1 MKRKDLVY
9 MTTLLLYMLCSCSE
23 EQKGSLPIHSV
34 EITTPVPSC
43 KTITKSYSGI
53 VRAAHEISLGF
64 KTAGQI
70 KNIHVKEGEYVS
82 KGKLLAELDNE
93 DYKLGVEA
101 LQIQYD
107 QLKDEVARTR
117 KLFEQK
123 SVSANDYEKA
133 SAGLRQ
139 LGVQLQVNKNKLE
152 YTRLYAP
159 ENGYIQSVNF
169 SPAEM
174 VDAGTAMFTFLNVS
188 HLEVKTDLP
197 SNTFKNID
205 NVASYDCMV
214 SSEKES
220 QTYPMDFLSLSPK
233 ADGNQLYQLILKF
246 REKPERQITPGM
258 NIEVLLTINEGNDS
272 KDGFKIPACSI
283 FKSSDNSCVWVLK
296 EDSTIEKRVIT
307 IDNNFS
313 GEQVAVTKGLDGTE
327 KIVRAGVNSL
337 QEGEKVTVIEQ
348 PEKSNV
354 GGLI

>member
-1 MKRKDLVY
+1 MKRKN
-9 MTTLLLYMLCSCSE
+9 LLCLSAFLLFLLNSCS
-23 EQKGSLPIHSV
+23 QPNRSSSPVHSV
-34 EITTPVPSC
+34 EVTNPEPSC
-43 KTITKSYSGI
+43 SHTTRNYSGV
-53 VRAAHEISLGF
+53 VREAHEISLGF

-70 KNIHVKEGEYVS
+70 KRIHVKEGDHVR
-82 KGKLLAELDNE
+82 KGELLAELDDA
-93 DYKLGVEA
+93 DYLLGVEA

-159 ENGYIQSVNF
+159 EDGYIQSVNF

-174 VDAGTAMFTFLNVS
+174 VDAGTAMFTFLDVS

-246 REKPERQITPGM
+246 RENPGKQITPGM
-258 NIEVLLTINEGNDS
+258 NIGVRLSIDWTNDS
-272 KDGFKIPACSI
+272 KGEFIIPVCSV

-313 GEQVAVTKGLDGTE
+313 GEHVTVIKGLNGTE
-327 KIVRAGVNSL
+327 RIVRAGVNSL
-337 QEGEKVTVIEQ
+337 QEGEKVTVIEE

>member
-23 EQKGSLPIHSV
+23 KQKGSLPIHSV

-43 KTITKSYSGI
+43 KTITRSYSGI
-53 VRAAHEISLGF
+53 VREAHEISLGF

-82 KGKLLAELDNE
+82 KGELLAELDDQ
-93 DYKLGVEA
+93 DYLLGVEA

-174 VDAGTAMFTFLNVS
+174 VDAGTAMFTFLDVS

-197 SNTFKNID
+197 SNIFKNID
-205 NVASYDCMV
+205 NVASYDCVV

-258 NIEVLLTINEGNDS
+258 NIEVCLTINEGNAS
-272 KDGFKIPACSI
+272 KGGFKIPVCSV
-283 FKSSDNSCVWVLK
+283 FKSNENSCVWVLK

-313 GEQVAVTKGLDGTE
+313 GELITVIKGLNGTE

-337 QEGEKVTVIEQ
+337 QEGEKVIIIEE
-348 PEKSNV
+348 PKETNV

>member
-1 MKRKDLVY
+1 MRRKK
-9 MTTLLLYMLCSCSE
+9 LLCMPALLICLLCSCNE
-23 EQKGSLPIHSV
+23 HKKTSLPVHSV
-34 EITTPVPSC
+34 EVTNPTPSC

-53 VRAAHEISLGF
+53 VREAHEISLGF

-70 KNIHVKEGEYVS
+70 KRIHVEEGKYVR
-82 KGKLLAELDNE
+82 KGELLAELDDE

-159 ENGYIQSVNF
+159 EDGYIQSVNF

-174 VDAGTAMFTFLNVS
+174 VDAGTAIFTFLDVS

-214 SSEKES
+214 SSEKGS

-246 REKPERQITPGM
+246 REKPEKQITPGM
-258 NIEVLLTINEGNDS
+258 NIEVRLTINEGNDS

-296 EDSTIEKRVIT
+296 EDSTIEKRIIT

>member
-1 MKRKDLVY
+1 MKRRKLLCLPA
-9 MTTLLLYMLCSCSE
+9 LLLCLLCSCSK
-23 EQKGSLPIHSV
+23 QKKTSLPIHSV
-34 EITTPVPSC
+34 EITIPVPSC
-43 KTITKSYSGI
+43 KTTTKSYPGI
-53 VRAAHEISLGF
+53 VREAHEISLGF

-70 KNIHVKEGEYVS
+70 KSIHVKEGDYVS
-82 KGKLLAELDNE
+82 KGELLAELDDE

-107 QLKDEVARTR
+107 QLKDEVARTK

-159 ENGYIQSVNF
+159 EDGYIQSVNF

-174 VDAGTAMFTFLNVS
+174 VDAGTAMFTFLDVS

-197 SNTFKNID
+197 SSIYKVVN
-205 NVASYDCMV
+205 NVTSYDCVV
-214 SSEKES
+214 SSENEP

-246 REKPERQITPGM
+246 REKPGKQITPGM
-258 NIEVLLTINEGNDS
+258 NIEIRLTIDGTNDG
-272 KDGFKIPACSI
+272 KGEFMIPVCSV
-283 FKSSDNSCVWVLK
+283 FKSSDNSCVWILK

-313 GEQVAVTKGLDGTE
+313 GEHVTVIKGLNGTE
-327 KIVRAGVNSL
+327 RIVRAGVNSL
-337 QEGEKVTVIEQ
+337 QEGEKVTVIEE

>member
-9 MTTLLLYMLCSCSE
+9 MTTLLLYMLYSCSE
-23 EQKGSLPIHSV
+23 KQKDALPIHSV

-43 KTITKSYSGI
+43 KTTTKNYPGI
-53 VRAAHEISLGF
+53 VREAHEISLGF

-70 KNIHVKEGEYVS
+70 KSIHVKEGDYVS
-82 KGKLLAELDNE
+82 KGELLAELDDE

-107 QLKDEVARTR
+107 QLKDEVARTK

-139 LGVQLQVNKNKLE
+139 LEVQLQVNKNKLE

-159 ENGYIQSVNF
+159 KNGYIQSVNF

-174 VDAGTAMFTFLNVS
+174 VDAGTAMFTFLDVS

-197 SNTFKNID
+197 SSIYKVIN
-205 NVASYDCMV
+205 NVTSYDCV
-214 SSEKES
+214 VASEKES

-233 ADGNQLYQLILKF
+233 ADGNQLYQLNLKF
-246 REKPERQITPGM
+246 REKPKKQITPGM
-258 NIEVLLTINEGNDS
+258 NIEVRLTINEGNDS

-337 QEGEKVTVIEQ
+337 QEGEKVTIIEQ

>member
-1 MKRKDLVY
+1 MKRKKLLCLP
-9 MTTLLLYMLCSCSE
+9 TLLLCLLCSCSE
-23 EQKGSLPIHSV
+23 QKKTSLPVHSV
-34 EITTPVPSC
+34 EVTSPTPSC

-53 VRAAHEISLGF
+53 VREAHEISLGF

-70 KNIHVKEGEYVS
+70 KRIHVEEGKYVK
-82 KGKLLAELDNE
+82 KGELLAELDDE

-133 SAGLRQ
+133 SAGLKQ

-159 ENGYIQSVNF
+159 KDGYIQSVNF

-174 VDAGTAMFTFLNVS
+174 VDAGTAMFTFLDVS

-197 SNTFKNID
+197 SSIYKVIN
-205 NVASYDCMV
+205 NVTSYDCMV

-258 NIEVLLTINEGNDS
+258 NIEVRLTINEGNNS

-296 EDSTIEKRVIT
+296 EDSTIEKRIIT

>member
-1 MKRKDLVY
+1 MKRRKLLCLPA
-9 MTTLLLYMLCSCSE
+9 LLLCLLCSCSE
-23 EQKGSLPIHSV
+23 QKKTSLPIHSV

-43 KTITKSYSGI
+43 KTTTKSYPGI
-53 VRAAHEISLGF
+53 VREAHEISLGF

-70 KNIHVKEGEYVS
+70 KSIHVKEGDYVS
-82 KGKLLAELDNE
+82 KGELLAELDDE

-101 LQIQYD
+101 LQIQYN

-174 VDAGTAMFTFLNVS
+174 VDAGTAMFTFLDVS

-246 REKPERQITPGM
+246 REKPEKQITPGM
-258 NIEVLLTINEGNDS
+258 NIEVRLTINEGNDS

-296 EDSTIEKRVIT
+296 EDSTIEKRIIT

-313 GEQVAVTKGLDGTE
+313 GEQVVVTKGLDGTE

>member
-1 MKRKDLVY
+1 MKRKKLLCLPA
-9 MTTLLLYMLCSCSE
+9 LLLCLICSCN
-23 EQKGSLPIHSV
+23 EQKKTSLPIHSV
-34 EITTPVPSC
+34 EVTNPTPSC

-53 VRAAHEISLGF
+53 VREAHEISLGF

-70 KNIHVKEGEYVS
+70 KRIHVKEGEYVR
-82 KGKLLAELDNE
+82 KGELLAELDDQ
-93 DYKLGVEA
+93 DYLLGVEA

-159 ENGYIQSVNF
+159 EDGYIQSVNF

-174 VDAGTAMFTFLNVS
+174 VDAGTAMFTFLDVS

-197 SNTFKNID
+197 SSTYRIIN
-205 NVASYDCMV
+205 NVTGYNCMV
-214 SSEKES
+214 PSEKES
-220 QTYPMDFLSLSPK
+220 HTYPMDFLSLSPK
-233 ADGNQLYQLILKF
+233 ADGNQLYQLSLKF

-258 NIEVLLTINEGNDS
+258 NIEVCLTINEGNAS
-272 KDGFKIPACSI
+272 KGGFKIPVCSV
-283 FKSSDNSCVWVLK
+283 FKSNENSCVWVLK

-313 GEQVAVTKGLDGTE
+313 GEQVRVIKGLNGTE
-327 KIVRAGVNSL
+327 RIVRAGVNSL
-337 QEGEKVTVIEQ
+337 QEGEKVTVIEE

>member
-1 MKRKDLVY
+1 MRRKK
-9 MTTLLLYMLCSCSE
+9 LLCMPALLICLLCSCNE
-23 EQKGSLPIHSV
+23 HKKTSLPVHSV
-34 EITTPVPSC
+34 EVTNPTPSC

-53 VRAAHEISLGF
+53 VREAHEISLGF

-70 KNIHVKEGEYVS
+70 KRIHVEEGKYVR
-82 KGKLLAELDNE
+82 KGELLAELDDE

-159 ENGYIQSVNF
+159 EDGYIQSVNF

-174 VDAGTAMFTFLNVS
+174 VDAGTAIFTFLDVS

-214 SSEKES
+214 SSEKGS

-258 NIEVLLTINEGNDS
+258 NIEVRLTINEGNNS

-296 EDSTIEKRVIT
+296 EDSTIEKRIIT

>member
-1 MKRKDLVY
+1 MKRKKLLCLPA
-9 MTTLLLYMLCSCSE
+9 LLLCLLCSCSE
-23 EQKGSLPIHSV
+23 QKKTSLPVHSV
-34 EITTPVPSC
+34 EVTSPTPSW

-53 VRAAHEISLGF
+53 VREAHEISLGF

-70 KNIHVKEGEYVS
+70 KRIHVEEGKYVK
-82 KGKLLAELDNE
+82 KGELLAELDDE

-101 LQIQYD
+101 LQIQYN

-159 ENGYIQSVNF
+159 ADGYIQSVNF

-174 VDAGTAMFTFLNVS
+174 VDAGTAIFTFLDVS

-197 SNTFKNID
+197 SSIYKVIN
-205 NVASYDCMV
+205 NVTSYDCMV
-214 SSEKES
+214 SSEKGS

-258 NIEVLLTINEGNDS
+258 NIEVRLTINEGNDS

>member
-1 MKRKDLVY
+1 MKRKDLMY
-9 MTTLLLYMLCSCSE
+9 MTTLLLCMLCSCSK

-34 EITTPVPSC
+34 EITTPIPSC
-43 KTITKSYSGI
+43 NTITKSYSGI
-53 VRAAHEISLGF
+53 VREAHEISLGF

-70 KNIHVKEGEYVS
+70 RSIHVNEGDYVS
-82 KGKLLAELDNE
+82 KGELLAELDDR
-93 DYKLGVEA
+93 DYLLGVEA

-107 QLKDEVARTR
+107 QLKEEVARTR

-123 SVSANDYEKA
+123 SVSTNDYEKA

-152 YTRLYAP
+152 YTKLYAP
-159 ENGYIQSVNF
+159 EDGYIQSVNF

-174 VDAGTAMFTFLNVS
+174 VDAGTAMFTLLDVS
-188 HLEVKTDLP
+188 HLEVNVDLP
-197 SNTFKNID
+197 SNTFQSIHK
-205 NVASYDCMV
+205 VTSYDCMI

-233 ADGNQLYQLILKF
+233 ADGNQLYQLNLKF
-246 REKPERQITPGM
+246 KNKPEKQITPGM
-258 NIEVLLTINEGNDS
+258 NIEVRLTINEGNDS
-272 KDGFKIPACSI
+272 MEGFKIPACSI
-283 FKSSDNSCVWVLK
+283 FKSKENSCVWVLK

-313 GEQVAVTKGLDGTE
+313 GELVTVTKGLNGLE
-327 KIVRAGVNSL
+327 KIVRAGVNVL
-337 QEGEKVTVIEQ
+337 QDGEKVIVIAQ
-348 PEKSNV
+348 PEKSNI

>member
-1 MKRKDLVY
+1 MKRKELLCLP
-9 MTTLLLYMLCSCSE
+9 TLLLCMVCSCSE
-23 EQKGSLPIHSV
+23 QKESSLPIHSV
-34 EITTPVPSC
+34 EVTNPTPTC

-53 VRAAHEISLGF
+53 VREAHEISLGF

-70 KNIHVKEGEYVS
+70 KHIHVKEGDYVK
-82 KGKLLAELDNE
+82 KGELLAELDDS
-93 DYKLGVEA
+93 DYLLGVEA

-159 ENGYIQSVNF
+159 TDGYIQSVNF

-174 VDAGTAMFTFLNVS
+174 VDAGTAMFTFLDVS

-197 SNTFKNID
+197 SGTYKVINNI
-205 NVASYDCMV
+205 VGYDCV
-214 SSEKES
+214 ISSEGKE
-220 QTYPMDFLSLSPK
+220 QKYPMDFLSLSPK
-233 ADGNQLYQLILKF
+233 ADGNQLYQLNLRF
-246 REKPERQITPGM
+246 GEKPEKQITPGM
-258 NIEVLLTINEGNDS
+258 NIEVRLTISEKNDGIG
-272 KDGFKIPACSI
+272 GFNIPACSI
-283 FKSSDNSCVWVLK
+283 FKSSNSSCVWVLK
-296 EDSTIEKRVIT
+296 EDSTIEKRIIT
-307 IDNNFS
+307 IDNKFS
-313 GEQVAVTKGLDGTE
+313 GDKVTVIKGLNGTE
-327 KIVRAGVNSL
+327 KIVRAGVNVL
-337 QEGEKVTVIEQ
+337 QEGEKVTVIEE
-348 PEKSNV
+348 PGKSNV

>member
-1 MKRKDLVY
+1 MKRKKLLCLPA
-9 MTTLLLYMLCSCSE
+9 LLLCLLCSCSE
-23 EQKGSLPIHSV
+23 QKKTSLPVHSV
-34 EITTPVPSC
+34 EVTSPTPSW

-53 VRAAHEISLGF
+53 VREAHEISLGF

-70 KNIHVKEGEYVS
+70 KRIHVEEGKYVK
-82 KGKLLAELDNE
+82 KGELLAELDDE

-101 LQIQYD
+101 LQIQYN

-159 ENGYIQSVNF
+159 ADGYIQSVNF

-174 VDAGTAMFTFLNVS
+174 VDAGTAIFTFLDVS

-197 SNTFKNID
+197 SSIYKVIN
-205 NVASYDCMV
+205 NVTSYDCMV
-214 SSEKES
+214 SSEKGS

-258 NIEVLLTINEGNDS
+258 NIEVRLTINEGNDS

-313 GEQVAVTKGLDGTE
+313 GEQITVIKGLSGTE
-327 KIVRAGVNSL
+327 KIIRAGVNSL

>member
-23 EQKGSLPIHSV
+23 KQKDALPIHSV
-34 EITTPVPSC
+34 DITTPVPSC
-43 KTITKSYSGI
+43 KTITRSYSGI
-53 VRAAHEISLGF
+53 VREAHEISLGF

-82 KGKLLAELDNE
+82 KGELLAELDDR
-93 DYKLGVEA
+93 DYLLGVEA

-107 QLKDEVARTR
+107 QLKDEVARTK

-174 VDAGTAMFTFLNVS
+174 VDAGTAMFTFLDVS

-246 REKPERQITPGM
+246 REKPEKQITPGM
-258 NIEVLLTINEGNDS
+258 NIEVRLTINEGNDS
-272 KDGFKIPACSI
+272 KEGFKIPACSI

-296 EDSTIEKRVIT
+296 EDSTIEKRIIT

-313 GEQVAVTKGLDGTE
+313 EEQVAVTKGLDGTE

>member
-1 MKRKDLVY
+1 MKRKKLLCLPA
-9 MTTLLLYMLCSCSE
+9 LLLCLLCSCSE
-23 EQKGSLPIHSV
+23 QKKTSLPVHSV
-34 EITTPVPSC
+34 EVTNPTPSC

-53 VRAAHEISLGF
+53 VREAHEISLGF

-70 KNIHVKEGEYVS
+70 KRIHVEEGKYVR
-82 KGKLLAELDNE
+82 KGELLAELDDE

-101 LQIQYD
+101 LQIQYN

-159 ENGYIQSVNF
+159 EDGYIQSVNF

-174 VDAGTAMFTFLNVS
+174 VDAGTAIFTFLDVS

-197 SNTFKNID
+197 SSIYKVINNITG
-205 NVASYDCMV
+205 YDCTV
-214 SSEKES
+214 SSGKES

-246 REKPERQITPGM
+246 RENPGKQITPGM
-258 NIEVLLTINEGNDS
+258 NIEVRLTINEGNDS

-296 EDSTIEKRVIT
+296 EDSTIEKRIIT

>member
-1 MKRKDLVY
+1 MKRKN
-9 MTTLLLYMLCSCSE
+9 LLCLSAFLLFLLNSCS
-23 EQKGSLPIHSV
+23 QPNRSSSPVHSV
-34 EITTPVPSC
+34 EVTNPEPSC
-43 KTITKSYSGI
+43 SHTTRNYSGV
-53 VRAAHEISLGF
+53 VREAHEISLGF

-70 KNIHVKEGEYVS
+70 KRIHVKEGDHVR
-82 KGKLLAELDNE
+82 KGELLAELDDA
-93 DYKLGVEA
+93 DYLLGVEA

-174 VDAGTAMFTFLNVS
+174 VDAGTAMFTFLDVS

-197 SNTFKNID
+197 SSIYKVIN
-205 NVASYDCMV
+205 NVTSYDCV
-214 SSEKES
+214 VASEKES

-233 ADGNQLYQLILKF
+233 ADGNQLYQLNLKF
-246 REKPERQITPGM
+246 REKPKKQITPGM
-258 NIEVLLTINEGNDS
+258 NIEVRLTINEGNDS

-313 GEQVAVTKGLDGTE
+313 GEQITVIKGLSGTE
-327 KIVRAGVNSL
+327 KIIRAGVNSL

>member
-23 EQKGSLPIHSV
+23 KQKGDLPIHSV

-43 KTITKSYSGI
+43 KTITRSYSGI
-53 VRAAHEISLGF
+53 VREAHEISLGF

-70 KNIHVKEGEYVS
+70 KRIHVKEGEYVR
-82 KGKLLAELDNE
+82 KGELLAELDDQ
-93 DYKLGVEA
+93 DYLLGVEA

-174 VDAGTAMFTFLNVS
+174 VDAGTAMFTFLDVS

-197 SNTFKNID
+197 SSTYRIIN
-205 NVASYDCMV
+205 NVTGYNCMV
-214 SSEKES
+214 PSEKES
-220 QTYPMDFLSLSPK
+220 HTYPMDFLSLSPK
-233 ADGNQLYQLILKF
+233 ADGNQLYQLSLKF

-258 NIEVLLTINEGNDS
+258 NIEVCLTINEGNAS
-272 KDGFKIPACSI
+272 KGGFKIPVCSV
-283 FKSSDNSCVWVLK
+283 FKSNDNSCVWVLK

>member
-1 MKRKDLVY
+1 M
-9 MTTLLLYMLCSCSE
+9 
-23 EQKGSLPIHSV
+23 
-34 EITTPVPSC
+34 
-43 KTITKSYSGI
+43 
-53 VRAAHEISLGF
+53 
-64 KTAGQI
+64 
-70 KNIHVKEGEYVS
+70 
-82 KGKLLAELDNE
+82 
-93 DYKLGVEA
+93 
-101 LQIQYD
+101 
-107 QLKDEVARTR
+107 ARTR

-159 ENGYIQSVNF
+159 EDGYIQSVNF

-174 VDAGTAMFTFLNVS
+174 VDAGTAMFTFLDVS

-205 NVASYDCMV
+205 NIASYDCMV

-258 NIEVLLTINEGNDS
+258 NIEVRLTINKGNNS
-272 KDGFKIPACSI
+272 KDRFKIPACSI

-296 EDSTIEKRVIT
+296 EDSTIEKRIIT

-313 GEQVAVTKGLDGTE
+313 GEQVAVTKGLNGTE

-337 QEGEKVTVIEQ
+337 QEGEKVTFIEQ

>member
-1 MKRKDLVY
+1 MKRKKLLCLPA
-9 MTTLLLYMLCSCSE
+9 LLLCLLCSCG
-23 EQKGSLPIHSV
+23 EQKKTSLPVHSV
-34 EITTPVPSC
+34 EVTSPTPSC

-53 VRAAHEISLGF
+53 VREAHEISLGF

-70 KNIHVKEGEYVS
+70 KRIHVEEGKYVR
-82 KGKLLAELDNE
+82 KGELLAELDDE

-159 ENGYIQSVNF
+159 ADGYIQSVNF

-174 VDAGTAMFTFLNVS
+174 VDAGTAMFTFLDVS

-197 SNTFKNID
+197 SSIYKVIN
-205 NVASYDCMV
+205 NVASYDCV
-214 SSEKES
+214 VASEKGS
-220 QTYPMDFLSLSPK
+220 RTYHMDFLSLSPK
-233 ADGNQLYQLILKF
+233 ADGNQLYQLNLKF
-246 REKPERQITPGM
+246 REKPEKKITPGM
-258 NIEVLLTINEGNDS
+258 NIEVRLTIDEMDKG
-272 KDGFKIPACSI
+272 KGGFKIPLCSV
-283 FKSSDNSCVWVLK
+283 FMSSGNSCVWILK
-296 EDSTIEKRVIT
+296 EDSTIEKRVIAF
-307 IDNNFS
+307 DNNFS
-313 GEQVAVTKGLDGTE
+313 GDQITVIKGLSGTE
-327 KIVRAGVNSL
+327 KIIRAGVNSL

>member
-23 EQKGSLPIHSV
+23 KQKGDLPIHSV

-43 KTITKSYSGI
+43 KTITRSYSGI
-53 VRAAHEISLGF
+53 VREAHEISLGF

-70 KNIHVKEGEYVS
+70 KRIHVKEGEYVR
-82 KGKLLAELDNE
+82 KGELLAELDDR
-93 DYKLGVEA
+93 DYLLGVEA

-159 ENGYIQSVNF
+159 EDGYIQSVNF

-174 VDAGTAMFTFLNVS
+174 VDAGTAMFTFLDVS

-197 SNTFKNID
+197 SSTYRIIN
-205 NVASYDCMV
+205 NVTGYNCMV
-214 SSEKES
+214 PSEKES
-220 QTYPMDFLSLSPK
+220 HTYPMDFLSLSPK
-233 ADGNQLYQLILKF
+233 ADGNQLYQLSLKF

-258 NIEVLLTINEGNDS
+258 NIEVCLTINEGNTS
-272 KDGFKIPACSI
+272 KGGFKIPVCSV
-283 FKSSDNSCVWVLK
+283 FKSNENSCVWVLK

-313 GEQVAVTKGLDGTE
+313 GELITVIKGLNGTE

-337 QEGEKVTVIEQ
+337 QDGEKVTVIEE

>member
-1 MKRKDLVY
+1 MKRKKLPFLPA
-9 MTTLLLYMLCSCSE
+9 LLLCLLCSCSE
-23 EQKGSLPIHSV
+23 QKTQSLPIHSV
-34 EITTPVPSC
+34 EVTNPTPSC
-43 KTITKSYSGI
+43 KTITKSYPGI
-53 VRAAHEISLGF
+53 VREAHEISLGF

-70 KNIHVKEGEYVS
+70 KSIHVKEGEYVS
-82 KGKLLAELDNE
+82 KGELLAELDDE

-107 QLKDEVARTR
+107 QLRDEVARTR

-159 ENGYIQSVNF
+159 ADGYVQSVNF

-174 VDAGTAMFTFLNVS
+174 VDAGTAMFTFLDVS

-197 SNTFKNID
+197 SSTYKVIN
-205 NVASYDCMV
+205 NVTGYDCMV
-214 SSEKES
+214 SSENES
-220 QTYPMDFLSLSPK
+220 QIYPMDFLSLSPK
-233 ADGNQLYQLILKF
+233 ADGNQLYQLNLKF
-246 REKPERQITPGM
+246 REKPEKQITPGM
-258 NIEVLLTINEGNDS
+258 NIEVHLTISEGNDG
-272 KDGFKIPACSI
+272 KGGFKVPVCSVL
-283 FKSSDNSCVWVLK
+283 KSGDNTCVWILK

-313 GEQVAVTKGLDGTE
+313 GEQVTVLKGLDGTE

-337 QEGEKVTVIEQ
+337 QEGEKVTVIEE

>member
-1 MKRKDLVY
+1 MV
-9 MTTLLLYMLCSCSE
+9 CSCSE
-23 EQKGSLPIHSV
+23 QQKSFLPIHSV
-34 EITTPVPSC
+34 EVTNPTPTC

-53 VRAAHEISLGF
+53 VREAHDISLGF

-70 KNIHVKEGEYVS
+70 KHIHVKEGDYVK
-82 KGKLLAELDNE
+82 KGELLAELDDE

-101 LQIQYD
+101 LQIQYN

-139 LGVQLQVNKNKLE
+139 LGVQLQMNKNKLE

-159 ENGYIQSVNF
+159 ADGYIQSVNF

-174 VDAGTAMFTFLNVS
+174 IDAGTAMFTFLDVS

-197 SNTFKNID
+197 SSIYKIIN
-205 NVASYDCMV
+205 NVTGYDCTV
-214 SSEKES
+214 SSEKEP

-233 ADGNQLYQLILKF
+233 ADGNQLYQLNLRF
-246 REKPERQITPGM
+246 REKPEKQITPGM
-258 NIEVLLTINEGNDS
+258 NIEVRLTIDEKNDG
-272 KDGFKIPACSI
+272 KGGFKIPMCSV
-283 FKSSDNSCVWVLK
+283 FKSSNNSCVWVLK

-313 GEQVAVTKGLDGTE
+313 GEQVTVIKGLNGTE
-327 KIVRAGVNSL
+327 RIVRAGVNSL
-337 QEGEKVTVIEQ
+337 QEGEKVTVIEE
-348 PEKSNV
+348 PGKSNV

>member
-1 MKRKDLVY
+1 MKRKKLLCLPA
-9 MTTLLLYMLCSCSE
+9 LLLCLVCSCN
-23 EQKGSLPIHSV
+23 EQKKTSLPIHSV
-34 EITTPVPSC
+34 EVTNPTPSC

-53 VRAAHEISLGF
+53 VREAHEISLGF

-70 KNIHVKEGEYVS
+70 KRIHVKEGEYVR
-82 KGKLLAELDNE
+82 KGELLAELDDQ
-93 DYKLGVEA
+93 DYLLGVEA

-159 ENGYIQSVNF
+159 EDGYIQSVNF

-174 VDAGTAMFTFLNVS
+174 VDAGTAMFTFLDVS
-188 HLEVKTDLP
+188 HLEVKMDLP
-197 SNTFKNID
+197 SSTYRIIN
-205 NVASYDCMV
+205 NVTGYNCMV
-214 SSEKES
+214 PSEKES

-258 NIEVLLTINEGNDS
+258 NIEVCLTINEGNAS
-272 KDGFKIPACSI
+272 KGGFKIPVCSV
-283 FKSSDNSCVWVLK
+283 FKSNENSCVWVLK

-313 GEQVAVTKGLDGTE
+313 GELITVIKGLNGTE

-337 QEGEKVTVIEQ
+337 QEGEKVTIIEE
-348 PEKSNV
+348 PKETNV

>member
-1 MKRKDLVY
+1 MKRRK
-9 MTTLLLYMLCSCSE
+9 LLCLPALLICLLCSCSE
-23 EQKGSLPIHSV
+23 QKKTSLPVHSV
-34 EITTPVPSC
+34 EVTNPTPSC

-53 VRAAHEISLGF
+53 VREAHEISLGF

-70 KNIHVKEGEYVS
+70 KRIHVEEGKYVR
-82 KGKLLAELDNE
+82 KGELLAELDDE

-159 ENGYIQSVNF
+159 EDGYIQSVNF

-174 VDAGTAMFTFLNVS
+174 VDAGTAMFTFLDVS

-197 SNTFKNID
+197 SSIYKVIN
-205 NVASYDCMV
+205 NVTDYDCTV
-214 SSEKES
+214 SSENEHRK
-220 QTYPMDFLSLSPK
+220 TNLRH
-233 ADGNQLYQLILKF
+233 ILWTF
-246 REKPERQITPGM
+246 
-258 NIEVLLTINEGNDS
+258 
-272 KDGFKIPACSI
+272 
-283 FKSSDNSCVWVLK
+283 
-296 EDSTIEKRVIT
+296 
-307 IDNNFS
+307 
-313 GEQVAVTKGLDGTE
+313 
-327 KIVRAGVNSL
+327 
-337 QEGEKVTVIEQ
+337 
-348 PEKSNV
+348 
-354 GGLI
+354 